1 MADKYSLNDFVYG
14 GKYHQYVWDVIYN
27 PNATIQNGL
36 ANCTTLAISFS
47 YILKKPYP
55 VSVIKSASVW
65 DKYLTNGWIC
75 KNYGEVEPKV
85 GDIIQWV
92 DHCHVAT
99 VIGFVDGEPW
109 LGCSWY
115 TGEHGKSTWNGS
127 YDTRKSIHSLPELS
141 DFMSQN
147 YPYRFYHETTLT
159 DEANRTGGMPEHI
172 LVSPRNVFKSVDED
186 KSRDQI
192 DVLTN
197 EQNVRNKD
205 MDILG
210 VAQEGFHNVLSAM
223 KQDGYLWYEIQKGKY
238 LAQVDGRVVFIPAET
253 DVEFLRRENEFLKSR
268 LAKIKEI
275 LDADN

>member
-14 GKYHQYVWDVIYN
+14 GKYHQFVWDVINN

-55 VSVIKSASVW
+55 VTIIKSASVW
-65 DKYLTNGWIC
+65 DKYLTNGWTC
-75 KNYGEVEPKV
+75 KPYGSVEPKV

-92 DHCHVAT
+92 NNCHVAT
-99 VIGFVDGEPW
+99 VIGTKDGEPW

-115 TGEHGKSTWNGS
+115 TGEHGKSTWNGG
-127 YDTRKSIHSLPELS
+127 YDPRTSIHSLPELS
-141 DFMSQN
+141 DFMSKN
-147 YPYRFYHETTLT
+147 YPYRMYHETTLK

-172 LVSPRNVFKSVDED
+172 LVAPRSIIKAVDED

-205 MDILG
+205 LDIVG
-210 VAQEGFHNVLSAM
+210 VAQEGFHNVLSVM
-223 KQDGYLWYEIQKGKY
+223 KADGNLWYEVQKNRY
-238 LAQVDGRVVFIPAET
+238 IAQVDGRVVFIPAEG
-253 DVEFLRRENEFLKSR
+253 DIEALRKENEELKAR
-268 LAKIKEI
+268 LLKIKEI
-275 LDADN
+275 LNE